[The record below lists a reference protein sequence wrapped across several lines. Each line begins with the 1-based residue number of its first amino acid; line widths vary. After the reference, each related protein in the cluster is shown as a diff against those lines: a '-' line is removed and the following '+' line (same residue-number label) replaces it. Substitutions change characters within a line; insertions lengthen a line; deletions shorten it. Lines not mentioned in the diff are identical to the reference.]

1 MFNFLASYAVEVG
14 LIPRAKETKCPG
26 NTKYKGGIGTCS
38 CEDHCGWELC
48 RLAVAPRECIAGTHS
63 EWQWDHEKNAW
74 VAQVIT
80 GNLASIMTIFPTKFY
95 N

>member
-80 GNLASIMTIFPTKFY
+80 GNLASIMTIFPTIFC